1 MVVPPRSSHSTGID
15 VVGHDIAV
23 ITERLVAKGA
33 YAILGDYLAIKKLS
47 HFAVGAKFP
56 VSPRVLRVL
65 DAANAHLALA
75 SFSLDSLPATAGHGA
90 MKRA

>member
-1 MVVPPRSSHSTGID
+1 MVVPPRSSHSSGID

-56 VSPRVLRVL
+56 VSPGVLRIL
-65 DAANAHLALA
+65 DASNSHLAPTL
-75 SFSLDSLPATAGHGA
+75 LLRDCLPATAGPGA
-90 MKRA
+90 MEGA